1 MTFKSFALLL
11 LVIVLSLSFEA
22 AKQGWYYLLTNPGWP
37 NPNPL
42 PFLGDNNGVAVGML
56 MLIPTIILLTQTT
69 HRAWARPFYWI
80 ILIGILYRAISTFSR
95 GGFIACTVMA
105 LLFWLHSPRRARL
118 LLAILPVAVIISLSL
133 PQTFWDRMWTIT
145 TYQEDEDTSA
155 LGRLHYWEVASLM
168 AQNHPIFGVGFNAFS
183 AAYDSYDFS
192 SGPIW

>member
-1 MTFKSFALLL
+1 MRFSKVRLSFIIGSYVVLASIIFGNRFIFNNKIFFLLIFLIQAFLSTLQSQYVEYSWPFLIEFSKLFLICYMMFVLIDDFQKFRLLL

-56 MLIPTIILLTQTT
+56 MLIPTIVLLTQTT

-105 LLFWLHSPRRARL
+105 LLFWLHSPRRA
-118 LLAILPVAVIISLSL
+118 
-133 PQTFWDRMWTIT
+133 
-145 TYQEDEDTSA
+145 
-155 LGRLHYWEVASLM
+155 
-168 AQNHPIFGVGFNAFS
+168 
-183 AAYDSYDFS
+183 AYC
-192 SGPIW
+192 